1 MDFFEET
8 CKKVE
13 KKKRE
18 HHHRILHIRNILGTK
33 FQLKVTI
40 LSIWTRLTRKGY
52 FKSKKKKIK
61 IALLELVSVLHF
73 SFNKQFSFFW
83 KNFPKKGFFRSKM
96 EKGIFHNR
104 ISLSTK
110 FQLKLTILIF
120 WTKFALNGYL
130 LSQPKKSLSNS
141 ADWN

>member
-33 FQLKVTI
+33 FQLKLTI

-61 IALLELVSVLHF
+61 IAILELVSVLHF
-73 SFNKQFSFFW
+73 SLNKQFSFF
-83 KNFPKKGFFRSKM
+83 
-96 EKGIFHNR
+96 
-104 ISLSTK
+104 
-110 FQLKLTILIF
+110 
-120 WTKFALNGYL
+120 
-130 LSQPKKSLSNS
+130 
-141 ADWN
+141 